1 MENDPSWYT
10 QRNKKDGSRSRE
22 TNMAWYDR
30 LLGRAPIVDEEKLNP
45 AQYVIS
51 RNEGM
56 TIDSREVVTNYRN
69 AYEQLEI
76 VNRAVNMI
84 VDDVSEIPFAIGEK
98 IVGTTN
104 VLKNIRRSKVDLLI
118 NKEPNPFQDVSAFK
132 RNLIIDLLID
142 GNIFIYFDG
151 AHLYHLPADKV
162 RIYTDDKTYVERYSY
177 DNSIDYSPDEII
189 HIKENSFNSI
199 YRGTPR
205 LKPAFRTMQLLGSM
219 RDFQDNFFK
228 NGAVP
233 GLVLKSPNTLSE
245 KIKERML
252 QAWVARYNP
261 KSGGRRPLF
270 LDGGLEVENLT
281 EINFKELDFQ
291 EGIKSNERI
300 ILEAMGIPSILMDGG
315 NNANIRP
322 NHRLYYLETILP
334 IVKKVSCAL
343 ERFFGFSMSEDVTG
357 IPALQPELRD
367 QAAYYAT
374 LVNTGI
380 LSANE
385 AREALGK
392 EPVDGFDEPRVPAN
406 IAGSA
411 TNPEQGGRP
420 TEAAP
425 SEEE

>member
-1 MENDPSWYT
+1 
-10 QRNKKDGSRSRE
+10 
-22 TNMAWYDR
+22 
-30 LLGRAPIVDEEKLNP
+30 
-45 AQYVIS
+45 
-51 RNEGM
+51 M
-56 TIDSREVVTNYRN
+56 TIDSREIVTNYRN
-69 AYEQLEI
+69 AYETLEI

-84 VDDVSEIPFAIGEK
+84 VDDVAEIPFSVGEQ
-98 IVGTTN
+98 IQGIN
-104 VLKNIRRSKVDLLI
+104 NIIKNIRRSRVDILL
-118 NKEPNPFQDVSAFK
+118 NKEPNPFQDVSTFK

-151 AHLYHLPADKV
+151 AHLYHLPADKMT
-162 RIYTDDKTYVERYSY
+162 IYSDTDTYVEKYSF
-177 DNSIDYSPDEII
+177 DNSIDYSPKEII

-199 YRGTPR
+199 YRGVPR
-205 LKPAFRTMQLLGSM
+205 LKPAYRTMQLLGSM
-219 RDFQDNFFK
+219 RNFQDNFFR

-261 KSGGRRPLF
+261 QSGGRRPLF
-270 LDGGLEVENLT
+270 LDGGLEVDNLT

-300 ILEAMGIPSILMDGG
+300 ILEAMGIPPILMDGG

-334 IVKKVSCAL
+334 IVRKIGYAV
-343 ERFFGFSMSEDVTG
+343 ERYFGFAINEDVTG

-385 AREALGK
+385 ARIALGK
-392 EPVDGFDEPRVPAN
+392 EPVEGFDQPRVPQN

-411 TNPEQGGRP
+411 ANPEEGGRP
-420 TEAAP
+420 VETPP
-425 SEEE
+425 SEEN

>member
-1 MENDPSWYT
+1 
-10 QRNKKDGSRSRE
+10 
-22 TNMAWYDR
+22 MAWYDR
-30 LLGRAPIVDEEKLNP
+30 LLGRTPDTEEKLNP

-51 RNEGM
+51 RNEGL
-56 TIDSREVVTNYRN
+56 TVDSREIVTNYRS

-84 VDDVSEIPFAIGEK
+84 VDDVADIPYNLGNQTPGTSN
-98 IVGTTN
+98 IV
-104 VLKNIRRSKVDLLI
+104 KNIRRSKVDLLI
-118 NKEPNPFQDVSAFK
+118 NREPNPFQDINSFK
-132 RNLIIDLLID
+132 RNLIIDLMLD

-151 AHLYHLPADKV
+151 AHLYHLPADKI
-162 RIYTDDKTYVERYSY
+162 RIESDPITFISKYTYE
-177 DNSIDYSPDEII
+177 NSIDYSPNEII

-199 YRGTPR
+199 YRGVPR
-205 LKPAFRTMQLLGSM
+205 LKPAYRTMQLLASM
-219 RDFQDNFFK
+219 RNFQDNFFK

-261 KSGGRRPLF
+261 QSGGRRPLF

-281 EINFKELDFQ
+281 EVNFKDLDFQ

-300 ILEAMGIPSILMDGG
+300 ILEAMGIPPILLDGG

-334 IVKKVSCAL
+334 IVRKLGYAL
-343 ERFFGFSMSEDVTG
+343 ERYFGFEVSEDVTG

-380 LSANE
+380 MSPNE

-392 EPVDGFDEPRVPAN
+392 DPVDGFDEPRVPQN

-411 TNPEQGGRP
+411 VNPEEGGRP
-420 TEAAP
+420 SEAAP

>member
-1 MENDPSWYT
+1 
-10 QRNKKDGSRSRE
+10 
-22 TNMAWYDR
+22 MAWYDR
-30 LLGRAPIVDEEKLNP
+30 FLGIEREDKLNP

-51 RNEGM
+51 RDEGM
-56 TIDSREVVTNYRN
+56 TIDSREVITNYRN

-84 VDDVSEIPFAIGEK
+84 VDDSAEIPFQIGDQIQGINN
-98 IVGTTN
+98 IV
-104 VLKNIRRSKVDLLI
+104 KNIRKSRVHTLI
-118 NKEPNPFQDVSAFK
+118 NKEPNPFQDISTFK
-132 RNLIIDLLID
+132 RNLVIDLLLD

-151 AHLYHLPADKV
+151 AHLYHLPADRV
-162 RIYTDDKTYVERYSY
+162 TIYSDTDTYVDKYSF
-177 DNSIDYSPDEII
+177 DNTIDYSPREII

-199 YRGTPR
+199 YRGVPR
-205 LKPAFRTMQLLGSM
+205 LKPAYRTMQLLGSM
-219 RDFQDNFFK
+219 RNFQDNFFK

-261 KSGGRRPLF
+261 QSGGRRPLF

-281 EINFKELDFQ
+281 EVNFKELDFQ

-300 ILEAMGIPSILMDGG
+300 ILEAMGIPPILMDGG

-322 NHRLYYLETILP
+322 NHRLYYLETVLP
-334 IVKKVSCAL
+334 IVRKIGHAV
-343 ERFFGFSMSEDVTG
+343 ERFFGFELSEDVTG

-380 LSANE
+380 MSPNE

-411 TNPEQGGRP
+411 ANPEEGGRP

>member
-1 MENDPSWYT
+1 
-10 QRNKKDGSRSRE
+10 
-22 TNMAWYDR
+22 MAWYDR
-30 LLGRAPIVDEEKLNP
+30 FLGRDSEEKLNP
-45 AQYVIS
+45 SQYVIS

-56 TIDSREVVTNYRN
+56 TIDSREVITNYRN

-84 VDDVSEIPFAIGEK
+84 VDDVAEIPFSVGEK
-98 IVGTTN
+98 IVGTN
-104 VLKNIRRSKVDLLI
+104 NILKNIRRSKVELLL
-118 NKEPNPFQDVSAFK
+118 NVEPNPFQDISSFK

-162 RIYTDDKTYVERYSY
+162 TIYTDDSTYIEKFTY
-177 DNSIDYSPDEII
+177 DNSIDYSPNEII
-189 HIKENSFNSI
+189 HVKENSFNSI
-199 YRGTPR
+199 YRGVPR
-205 LKPAFRTMQLLGSM
+205 LKPAYRTMQLLASM
-219 RDFQDNFFK
+219 RNFQDNFFK

-245 KIKERML
+245 KVKERMM
-252 QAWVARYNP
+252 QAWSMRYNP
-261 KSGGRRPLF
+261 NSGGRRPLI
-270 LDGGLEVENLT
+270 LDGGLEVDPLT
-281 EINFKELDFQ
+281 DVNFKELDFA
-291 EGIKSNERI
+291 ESIKANERI
-300 ILEAMGIPSILMDGG
+300 ILEAMGIPPILLDGG

-322 NHRLYYLETILP
+322 NHRLYYLETVLP
-334 IVKKVSCAL
+334 VVKKLGYAL
-343 ERFFGFSMSEDVTG
+343 ERFFGFSLNEDVTG

-392 EPVDGFDEPRVPAN
+392 EPVAGFDEPRVPAN

-420 TEAAP
+420 EEAAP

>member
-1 MENDPSWYT
+1 
-10 QRNKKDGSRSRE
+10 
-22 TNMAWYDR
+22 MAWYDR
-30 LLGRAPIVDEEKLNP
+30 LLGRTPVVDEEKLNP

-56 TIDSREVVTNYRN
+56 TIDSREIVTNYRN

-84 VDDVSEIPFAIGEK
+84 VDDVSEIPFAVGEK
-98 IVGTTN
+98 FVGTTS
-104 VLKNIRRSKVDLLI
+104 VLKNIRRSKVNLLLNI
-118 NKEPNPFQDVSAFK
+118 EPNPFQDVSAFK

-162 RIYTDDKTYVERYSY
+162 TIHTDDKTYVERYSY

-199 YRGTPR
+199 YRGVPR
-205 LKPAFRTMQLLGSM
+205 LKPAYRTMQLLGSM
-219 RDFQDNFFK
+219 RNFQDNFFK

-245 KIKERML
+245 KVKERMM
-252 QAWVARYNP
+252 QAWGMRYNP
-261 KSGGRRPLF
+261 NTGGRRPLI
-270 LDGGLEVENLT
+270 LDGGLEVDPLT
-281 EINFKELDFQ
+281 KINFKELDFA
-291 EGIKSNERI
+291 ESIKANERI
-300 ILEAMGIPSILMDGG
+300 ILEAMGIPPILMDRG

-322 NHRLYYLETILP
+322 NHRLYYLETVLP
-334 IVKKVSCAL
+334 IVKKVGYAL
-343 ERFFGFSMSEDVTG
+343 ERFFGFSLSEDVTG

-392 EPVDGFDEPRVPAN
+392 DPVDGFDEPRVPAN

-411 TNPEQGGRP
+411 ANPEQGGRP
-420 TEAAP
+420 SEAAP

>member
-1 MENDPSWYT
+1 M
-10 QRNKKDGSRSRE
+10 RV
-22 TNMAWYDR
+22 
-30 LLGRAPIVDEEKLNP
+30 L
-45 AQYVIS
+45 
-51 RNEGM
+51 
-56 TIDSREVVTNYRN
+56 TIDSREIITNYRN

-84 VDDVSEIPFAIGEK
+84 VDDVSEIPFSVGEK
-98 IVGTTN
+98 IVGTSN
-104 VLKNIRRSKVDLLI
+104 ILKNIRRSKVDLLL
-118 NKEPNPFQDVSAFK
+118 NVEPNPFQDISAFK

-151 AHLYHLPADKV
+151 AHLYHLPADRV
-162 RIYTDDKTYVERYSY
+162 TIHTDDNTYIEKYSY
-177 DNSIDYSPDEII
+177 DNSIDYSPNEII
-189 HIKENSFNSI
+189 HVKENSFNSI
-199 YRGTPR
+199 YRGVPR
-205 LKPAFRTMQLLGSM
+205 LKPAYRTMQLLASM

-300 ILEAMGIPSILMDGG
+300 ILEAMGIPPILLDGG

-334 IVKKVSCAL
+334 IVKKLGFAL
-343 ERFFGFSMSEDVTG
+343 ERFFGFSLAEDVTG

-385 AREALGK
+385 AREAIGK
-392 EPVDGFDEPRVPAN
+392 EPVEGFDEPRVPAN

-411 TNPEQGGRP
+411 VNPEQGGRP

>member
-1 MENDPSWYT
+1 
-10 QRNKKDGSRSRE
+10 
-22 TNMAWYDR
+22 MAWYDFIT
-30 LLGRAPIVDEEKLNP
+30 GGNKDTEEKLNP

-51 RNEGM
+51 RDQGLEVG
-56 TIDSREVVTNYRN
+56 TREVVTNYKN
-69 AYEQLEI
+69 AYEQLEV
-76 VNRAVNMI
+76 VNRGVNMI
-84 VDDVSEIPFAIGEK
+84 VDDVAEIPLDVGES
-98 IVGTTN
+98 ILGTTPIVKN
-104 VLKNIRRSKVDLLI
+104 VRRSRVDLLL
-118 NKEPNPFQDVSAFK
+118 NKEPNPFQDVSSFK

-142 GNIFIYFDG
+142 GNIFVYFDG
-151 AHLYHLPADKV
+151 AHLYHLPADHV
-162 RIYTDDKTYVERYSY
+162 TIHTDDNTFVEKYTY
-177 DNSIDYSPDEII
+177 DHSIDYKPSEII

-199 YRGTPR
+199 YRGVPR

-219 RDFQDNFFK
+219 RRFQDNFFK

-261 KSGGRRPLF
+261 QSGGRRPLF

-281 EINFKELDFQ
+281 EVNFKNLDFQ
-291 EGIKSNERI
+291 DGIATNEKI
-300 ILEAMGIPSILMDGG
+300 ILKCLGIPPILLDSG
-315 NNANIRP
+315 NNANLRP
-322 NHRLYYLETILP
+322 NHRLYYLETIMP
-334 IVKKVSCAL
+334 IINKIAYAF
-343 ERFFGFSMSEDVTG
+343 ERYFGFKLDEEVSG

-380 LSANE
+380 LTPNE
-385 AREALGK
+385 AREALRF
-392 EPVDGFDEPRVPAN
+392 EEIDGFDQLRVPAN

-420 TEAAP
+420 EEAAP
-425 SEEE
+425 SEQEN